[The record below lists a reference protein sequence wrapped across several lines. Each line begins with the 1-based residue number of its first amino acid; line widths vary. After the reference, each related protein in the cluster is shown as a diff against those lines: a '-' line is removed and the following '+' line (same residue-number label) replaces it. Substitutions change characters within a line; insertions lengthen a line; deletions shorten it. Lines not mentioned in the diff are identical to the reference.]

1 MNKKVKKIVNKIST
15 RKNILLAKKFHNV
28 RDKILLIWR
37 EKKSKKIFGEKT
49 STEKRKILKNKLH
62 CCGPGHPFA
71 AWSSDS
77 CGDGVLLLPH
87 GWACC
92 YTACCQPAQSSATLL

>member
-37 EKKSKKIFGEKT
+37 KKVQENFWRE
-49 STEKRKILKNKLH
+49 N
-62 CCGPGHPFA
+62 F
-71 AWSSDS
+71 
-77 CGDGVLLLPH
+77 
-87 GWACC
+87 
-92 YTACCQPAQSSATLL
+92 Y

>member
-37 EKKSKKIFGEKT
+37 KKSR
-49 STEKRKILKNKLH
+49 RKFLERK
-62 CCGPGHPFA
+62 
-71 AWSSDS
+71 
-77 CGDGVLLLPH
+77 LLPKKEK
-87 GWACC
+87 
-92 YTACCQPAQSSATLL
+92 Y